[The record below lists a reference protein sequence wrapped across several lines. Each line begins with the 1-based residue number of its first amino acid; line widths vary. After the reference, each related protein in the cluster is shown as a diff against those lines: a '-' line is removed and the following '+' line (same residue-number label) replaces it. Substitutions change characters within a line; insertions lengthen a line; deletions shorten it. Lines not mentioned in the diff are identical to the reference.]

1 MKYLFASVCT
11 IITLL
16 LFSFTTKDIKEV
28 KSQNEE
34 LKNIQK
40 GEYTVYLTHKK
51 DDGSYMGG
59 FSDYHI
65 AVIELAS
72 DKNFPNEH
80 YEVMIEENWTES
92 KSKYTGMYLA
102 GNLGFPATYV
112 NTGYEGNPKMQ
123 KEIGFAPSFYSD
135 SYLSGKRVADKRV
148 VFLEGRIYIIKGWKN
163 KDDYNLKAVAEYGE
177 APKGFK
183 MVKALLKT
191 PKKMAALDPDKVLQE
206 YLDAAHSEQQKH
218 IAKHKAGEK
227 KLNTLYNEIM
237 KAIKGANNEYWN
249 SEEGQAVAARVKKDF
264 AVDESTK
271 VVTIKN
277 VGKNSICLSTS
288 SGTKSLSAGS
298 STTFQCDNDVS
309 YGVDKGSGCR
319 SGGSLIVGKG
329 QGCGKTIEV
338 Q

>member
-123 KEIGFAPSFYSD
+123 KEIGF
-135 SYLSGKRVADKRV
+135 GQ
-148 VFLEGRIYIIKGWKN
+148 VFIQIATFL
-163 KDDYNLKAVAEYGE
+163 
-177 APKGFK
+177 
-183 MVKALLKT
+183 VK
-191 PKKMAALDPDKVLQE
+191 E
-206 YLDAAHSEQQKH
+206 
-218 IAKHKAGEK
+218 
-227 KLNTLYNEIM
+227 
-237 KAIKGANNEYWN
+237 
-249 SEEGQAVAARVKKDF
+249 
-264 AVDESTK
+264 
-271 VVTIKN
+271 
-277 VGKNSICLSTS
+277 
-288 SGTKSLSAGS
+288 
-298 STTFQCDNDVS
+298 
-309 YGVDKGSGCR
+309 
-319 SGGSLIVGKG
+319 
-329 QGCGKTIEV
+329 
-338 Q
+338 